1 MAPPLGL
8 LRDFSTEEYHGQ
20 GGYIDLKK
28 SAARLFVD
36 AARVLALAK
45 GIAASSTIKRLERA
59 AKQTGSAPE
68 ETAAIIDAFNFI
80 QMLRLRHQHLE
91 DEHGRP
97 GDNLI
102 QPDKLNPLDR
112 RILKESFRQARKLQQ
127 KLKVMY
133 QL

>member
-1 MAPPLGL
+1 
-8 LRDFSTEEYHGQ
+8 
-20 GGYIDLKK
+20 
-28 SAARLFVD
+28 
-36 AARVLALAK
+36 
-45 GIAASSTIKRLERA
+45 
-59 AKQTGSAPE
+59 
-68 ETAAIIDAFNFI
+68 
-80 QMLRLRHQHLE
+80 MLRLRHQHLE

-112 RILKESFRQARKLQQ
+112 RILKESFRQARKLQP